1 MWSLAN
7 EFWYYVVFP
16 LAARIVLVRSTA
28 LVRSAALCILF
39 LLFIALPM
47 WLLAGGIIWVAG
59 AAAAWC
65 TRREELARCLR
76 HLTTRIVAMP
86 LLFAALILTKALP
99 NQIDDLELGMAVA
112 LTLPVLAAL
121 PSPGGSYKTL
131 ARASSEVSYTL
142 YLTHFPLLTFIIMVY
157 YAPHR
162 ASPSLYAAGLYAV
175 LLSVALIW
183 AAVVWWCFERNT
195 NRAYSVIA
203 SILLA
208 PRRRFRRGEP
218 G

>member
-1 MWSLAN
+1 MFPFSAAMAPCGVLAI

-47 WLLAGGIIWVAG
+47 WLLAGGTLIWVAG
-59 AAAAWC
+59 AAAARC
-65 TRREELARCLR
+65 TRRKARKVLEAP
-76 HLTTRIVAMP
+76 TTRIVAMP

-99 NQIDDLELGMAVA
+99 NQIDDLQELGMAVA

-121 PSPGGSYKTL
+121 PSPGGSYIKPS

-142 YLTHFPLLTFIIMVY
+142 YLTQLP
-157 YAPHR
+157 
-162 ASPSLYAAGLYAV
+162 
-175 LLSVALIW
+175 
-183 AAVVWWCFERNT
+183 
-195 NRAYSVIA
+195 
-203 SILLA
+203 
-208 PRRRFRRGEP
+208 
-218 G
+218 